1 MIYLFFG
8 GSNFRIPP
16 WTNVSLTAPIMILIK
31 WMVWFQSTF
40 LYVVECCMWIDY
52 KENKPNALQHT
63 WGHGVCG
70 HTWHE
75 YVAHGFPFYAW
86 KQTFSL
92 LPRWKYTQTQIHQHR
107 HSTDNKKQKSQNVIR
122 SQYLKYTGH
131 VCRCPNTTLTKKMMF
146 AKSRHDPYKRDP
158 WTNIAKSFK
167 LMSPLSKQR
176 GLHKIRVVL
185 LHLSTM

>member
-1 MIYLFFG
+1 MCHRVLYVSKLIILNSG
-8 GSNFRIPP
+8 RTLLGELTIRKTNLIRDNIPEAMEFVGILGMSM
-16 WTNVSLTAPIMILIK
+16 WLTA
-31 WMVWFQSTF
+31 F
-40 LYVVECCMWIDY
+40 LFTP
-52 KENKPNALQHT
+52 ENKHL
-63 WGHGVCG
+63 VCYQD
-70 HTWHE
+70 E
-75 YVAHGFPFYAW
+75 NN
-86 KQTFSL
+86 
-92 LPRWKYTQTQIHQHR
+92 TQTQIHQHR

-131 VCRCPNTTLTKKMMF
+131 VCCCPNTTLTKKMMF

-176 GLHKIRVVL
+176 GLDKIRVVL